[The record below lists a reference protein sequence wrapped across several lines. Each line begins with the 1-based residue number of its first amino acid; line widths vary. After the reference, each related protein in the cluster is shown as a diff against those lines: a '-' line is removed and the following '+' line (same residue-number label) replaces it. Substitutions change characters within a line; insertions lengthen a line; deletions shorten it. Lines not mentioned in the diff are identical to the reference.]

1 LAVVVLCIKE
11 DKIIKKE
18 IILCEEERKILKL
31 KATKKNR
38 QNVLYILRYSST
50 VIILMGSVISLA
62 SNSTLDDLT

>member
-31 KATKKNR
+31 KATNKYR

>member
-31 KATKKNR
+31 KATKKIVKTSCTYYAI
-38 QNVLYILRYSST
+38 Q
-50 VIILMGSVISLA
+50 A
-62 SNSTLDDLT
+62 Q